1 MYHVPFKKIVCLRPC
16 VCSILSD
23 DTEYLNINFLFNTSV
38 KVNSIHGFNN
48 HRLQSSGTELCG
60 LVLLLLTRWSVPG
73 PNLVGCH
80 FVGYIG
86 SALASDMSSELAAV
100 KLSHFAHDGELEERS
115 AVPDSV
121 NNRSANCLEHNA
133 QSIVMSIVRL
143 PCRGC
148 RTAGIRRQ
156 SVHGPARAGLLR

>member
-1 MYHVPFKKIVCLRPC
+1 MSLRPC

-60 LVLLLLTRWSVPG
+60 LVLLPLTRWSVPG
-73 PNLVGCH
+73 PNPVVCH
-80 FVGYIG
+80 FVGYVG

-100 KLSHFAHDGELEERS
+100 KFAFGARW
-115 AVPDSV
+115 
-121 NNRSANCLEHNA
+121 
-133 QSIVMSIVRL
+133 
-143 PCRGC
+143 
-148 RTAGIRRQ
+148 
-156 SVHGPARAGLLR
+156 RAGGARRGARQCQQPFS